1 MKYKKK
7 NLMIQ
12 TDALM
17 FDKFLK
23 SFRKVIQ

>member
-12 TDALM
+12 IDSLM

>member
-7 NLMIQ
+7 NLMTQI
-12 TDALM
+12 DALM

-23 SFRKVIQ
+23 SFQKVIQ